1 MLDDIAGHGDSTRV
15 RFGEIAENWPLAM
28 QAQRVDR

>member
-1 MLDDIAGHGDSTRV
+1 MLDDIVALGGSTRV
-15 RFGEIAENWPLAM
+15 PFGEIAENWPLAM